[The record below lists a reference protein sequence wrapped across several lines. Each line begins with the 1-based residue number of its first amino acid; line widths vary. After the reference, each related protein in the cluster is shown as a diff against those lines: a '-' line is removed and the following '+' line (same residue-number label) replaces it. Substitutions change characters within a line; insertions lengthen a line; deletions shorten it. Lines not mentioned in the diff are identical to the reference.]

1 MSLGSQLL
9 FLAPWEGTFLSKIFG
24 LHHCSANE
32 YTNTYCLSPSV
43 LVKKKMKVPKG
54 SKYQDC
60 TLVKKNDWR
69 KWGKN
74 NDQENEL
81 QISKSQPTTKRANKF
96 IIQNIKIATTPVV
109 PIPLRLQDVVKIA
122 TTPVV
127 PIPLGLQDVVKI
139 DFCSP
144 NYKISRLH
152 HQMEQRSNKR
162 AKRFN
167 MQPPNGIKIK

>member
-1 MSLGSQLL
+1 MSRSQ
-9 FLAPWEGTFLSKIFG
+9 PPNRKKSNKRTKSHHISEGTFLSKIFG

-81 QISKSQPTTKRANKF
+81 QISKSQPTTKRTKKVHNIKIATTKRANKF
-96 IIQNIKIATTPVV
+96 IIQNIETATTPVV
-109 PIPLRLQDVVKIA
+109 PIPLRL
-122 TTPVV
+122 
-127 PIPLGLQDVVKI
+127 
-139 DFCSP
+139 
-144 NYKISRLH
+144 
-152 HQMEQRSNKR
+152 
-162 AKRFN
+162 
-167 MQPPNGIKIK
+167 